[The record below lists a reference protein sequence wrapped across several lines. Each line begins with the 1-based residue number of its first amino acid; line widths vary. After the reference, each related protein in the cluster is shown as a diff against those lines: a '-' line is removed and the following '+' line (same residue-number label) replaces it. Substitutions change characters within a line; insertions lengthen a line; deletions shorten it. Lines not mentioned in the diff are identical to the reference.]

1 MKTIKFLEPEF
12 AEKIEE
18 ITSRFSDV
26 TPIDKRFQIKYK
38 NQYFDI
44 DKYQE
49 KINDANW
56 PSSKS

>member
-49 KINDANW
+49 KINDSN
-56 PSSKS
+56 